1 MPERCQQCE
10 RYERKQRE
18 LHEHRMNLWR
28 RGELTDAVSQ
38 KLAADEQRMAEELKA
53 HQAAAHGAHAP
64 HTEDAHSLTPTR

>member
-53 HQAAAHGAHAP
+53 HQAAHGAHALD
-64 HTEDAHSLTPTR
+64 TEDAHTLTATR